1 MGDRRNWQSQSPK
14 GATPLLKTSE
24 ASEASFCLGA
34 SPQKGG
40 LTVAPF
46 GISAS
51 RNRQSPPNCPKFSGS
66 GYVQTVALGLGRDGV
81 RTGAGKNLR
90 FAGIE
95 VLAKPIFVRGLPL
108 QWRRH
113 CRFHA
118 PSGGRKNWLCQF
130 FRRGQDPLF
139 IVSAQN
145 CGVILLTIVR
155 SRIARCRSR
164 SRRQPRLP
172 VVYPSATSLFASASP
187 DSCTISF

>member
-1 MGDRRNWQSQSPK
+1 MPRRRRVSRPTGIGEIGKANRRK
-14 GATPLLKTSE
+14 GQRPFLKTPE
-24 ASEASFCLGA
+24 TSEASFCLGA
-34 SPQKGG
+34 SATKGG

-118 PSGGRKNWLCQF
+118 PSGGRKNWHRQF
-130 FRRGQDPLF
+130 FRSGQDPLY
-139 IVSAQN
+139 IYKQKKRKSD
-145 CGVILLTIVR
+145 G
-155 SRIARCRSR
+155 
-164 SRRQPRLP
+164 LP
-172 VVYPSATSLFASASP
+172 F
-187 DSCTISF
+187 F